1 VARTTRDHGVLRV
14 LTCIAYGHDR
24 YLLALAVLVCAVACS
39 ATVAMRSRRSG
50 YSANRWWLVGAG
62 VCFGSGVWATHFVSM
77 LAFTAPVPIGY
88 DVWHTV
94 ISIVFPVIGAA
105 CAFVVADDCHWARVP
120 AAGFV
125 IGLSIAGM
133 HYIGMSGMVLAAVV
147 THDHAMVA
155 AALSLAIA
163 LSICALVIDRQS
175 QDTLHR
181 GMTAIL
187 LGLAIV
193 TLHFTAMAGTTIV
206 PLMVPGH
213 GSAPADTTYLAIAT
227 AAVTTIILILGSGA
241 ALLDRRADR
250 EADRLRALASSTFEG
265 ILIHRAG
272 IILDANDAFCA
283 MVGARLPDIKG
294 TNLVGFFGSDD
305 AQLVRARIDQ
315 PTDEALE
322 ATLRSADGHS
332 RPVEIFGRPI
342 QASDGPAKVLAIRD
356 LTERR
361 QADERVRH
369 LAHYD
374 ALTGLP
380 NRTLL
385 QVRLEHALADC
396 RANQTPVTM
405 LCIDLDR
412 FKTVNDLL
420 GHRSGDLLLV
430 DVAQRLR
437 SCVRTGDIVA
447 RLGGDEFAALL
458 TGCGDE
464 ETAETIAIRIVDA
477 LARPFDLE
485 GQRVTIGASVG
496 AAISPR
502 DGDTPELLPH
512 HADVALY
519 AAKDG
524 GRGRA
529 VMFRTAMG
537 QRVLNRR
544 QLEQDL
550 REAIPR
556 GEFELLYQPVVDV
569 SSALTIGYEALI
581 RWNHPTRGRVSPIDF
596 IPLAEETGLI
606 VPIGQWVLKAACI
619 EAATWPDSLYVAIN
633 LSPVQFQQPDFPAT
647 VLHALKQSGLPPKRL
662 ELEVTEGVLIADA
675 DAALRM
681 FREMKSAGVR
691 IALDD
696 FGSGY
701 SSMSYLRHFP
711 FDKIKIDQAFVRGL
725 GNDREA
731 QAIVDAILAL
741 AHGLRMQ
748 VTAEGVETERQ
759 FQELRAR
766 GCGQVQG
773 YFFGVP
779 SAADELDFT
788 PLEVPDPTPSESP
801 SPFADEPVAQASLTH

>member
-1 VARTTRDHGVLRV
+1 MLRV
-14 LTCIAYGHDR
+14 LNCVAYDHDWH
-24 YLLALAVLVCAVACS
+24 LLALAVLVCAVACS
-39 ATVAMRSRRSG
+39 ATVAMRSRRRG

-88 DVWHTV
+88 DVSHTV

-105 CAFVVADDCHWARVP
+105 CAFVVADGCHWARVP
-120 AAGFV
+120 TAGFL
-125 IGLSIAGM
+125 IGLTIAGM
-133 HYIGMSGMVLAAVV
+133 HYIGMGGIVVAAVV
-147 THDHAMVA
+147 TYDTAMVA
-155 AALSLAIA
+155 AALTLGTG
-163 LSICALVIDRQS
+163 LGICALVIDRKS
-175 QDTLHR
+175 QDALHR

-193 TLHFTAMAGTTIV
+193 ALHFTAMAGTTIM
-206 PLMVPGH
+206 PLAATEPAIAPGH
-213 GSAPADTTYLAIAT
+213 TTYLAIAT
-227 AAVTTIILILGSGA
+227 AAVTGIVLILGSGA

-283 MVGARLPDIKG
+283 MVGARLPEIKG
-294 TNLVGFFGSDD
+294 TDLVGFFGPDD
-305 AQLVRARIDQ
+305 AQLIHARNDQ
-315 PTDEALE
+315 PTDTALE
-322 ATLRSADGHS
+322 ATLRSADGQS

-361 QADERVRH
+361 QADERARH
-369 LAHYD
+369 LTHYD

-380 NRTLL
+380 NRLLL
-385 QVRLEHALADC
+385 QACLEHALAEC

-420 GHRSGDLLLV
+420 GHRAGDLLLV
-430 DVAQRLR
+430 EVAQRLR
-437 SCVRTGDIVA
+437 SCVRTGDVVA
-447 RLGGDEFAALL
+447 RLGGDEFGALL

-464 ETAETIAIRIVDA
+464 ETANTIAVRIVEAMA
-477 LARPFDLE
+477 LPFDLE
-485 GQRVTIGASVG
+485 GHRVTIGASVG

-502 DGDTPELLPH
+502 DADTPELLPH

-519 AAKDG
+519 SAKEG

-569 SSALTIGYEALI
+569 SGGLTIGYEALI
-581 RWNHPTRGRVSPIDF
+581 RWNHPTRGRVSPVDF

-606 VPIGQWVLKAACI
+606 VPIGQWALKTACT
-619 EAATWPDSLYVAIN
+619 EAATWPDSLYVAVN

-647 VLHALKQSGLPPKRL
+647 VLQALKQSGLPARRL
-662 ELEVTEGVLIADA
+662 ELEVTEGVLIADS

-681 FREMKSAGVR
+681 FHEMKSAGVR
-691 IALDD
+691 ISLDD

-725 GNDREA
+725 GNDHEA

-748 VTAEGVETERQ
+748 VTAEGVETQRQ
-759 FQELRAR
+759 FQELRVR

-773 YFFGVP
+773 YFLGVP
-779 SAADELDFT
+779 TAADELDFT
-788 PLEVPDPTPSESP
+788 SLDVPDPTLSES
-801 SPFADEPVAQASLTH
+801 SSTFADTPVPQDSLTH